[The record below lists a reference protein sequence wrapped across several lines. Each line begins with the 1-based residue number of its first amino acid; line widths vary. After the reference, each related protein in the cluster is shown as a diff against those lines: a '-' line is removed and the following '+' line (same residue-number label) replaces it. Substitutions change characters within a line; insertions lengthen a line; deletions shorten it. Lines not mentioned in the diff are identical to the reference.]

1 MSEEKRVQ
9 GARDIALDALMQVER
24 ANAWSDEGLRRGITR
39 GGLDS
44 RDAAL
49 AARIA
54 YGVMQNRMLLD
65 FYIGCW
71 CSQKVARLEPV
82 IRNILRV
89 GAYQILFLDKVP
101 QHAAVSEAVEM
112 TRQHGRPKAAGMV
125 NAILR
130 RIGANREHMPE
141 LPHESPEEYLSV
153 RYSHPRWL
161 VRRLLELLGPE
172 EAEEYLRLDNEPVPT
187 CIQTNFLKTD
197 APHLERELRGAGL
210 NVQAHP
216 WLAGCFLVTGTGDL
230 EKLPAFR
237 EGRFMV
243 QDAAARL
250 VSLVAAPGVRSRVL
264 DVCAAPGGKS
274 FALAIDMQDGGEILS
289 CDVYPHKLR
298 LIESGAQRLGIG
310 SVRALLA
317 DAREHHAAWDRQADL
332 VVADVPCSGLGI
344 IRKKPDIRYK
354 NPRELAQLP
363 ALQRSILENAAGY
376 VRPGGTLVYSPCTI
390 LPEEHQDV
398 TADFLRAHPDLALE
412 RFTRPQPI
420 GPRAGQLTLW
430 PQRFGTDGFYICRMH
445 RNEA

>member
-1 MSEEKRVQ
+1 MAMT
-9 GARDIALDALMQVER
+9 AREAAWTALQR
-24 ANAWSDEGLRRGITR
+24 WRKNGAWSDAALHAVLQNAQLEP
-39 GGLDS
+39 

-49 AARIA
+49 AARIC
-54 YGVMQNRMLLD
+54 YGTLQNLTLLD
-65 FYIGCW
+65 HYLSVYCTTPL
-71 CSQKVARLEPV
+71 QKLEPKV
-82 IRNILRV
+82 LDLLRLS
-89 GAYQILFLDKVP
+89 AYQIVLLDKIP
-101 QHAAVSEAVEM
+101 PRAAVNEAVVLC
-112 TRQHGRPKAAGMV
+112 RKGGCARASGLV
-125 NAILR
+125 NAVLR
-130 RIGANREHMPE
+130 RVAEHRDALPE
-141 LPHESPEEYLSV
+141 IPGVGTADYLAV

-376 VRPGGTLVYSPCTI
+376 VRPGGTLVYSTCTI
-390 LPEEHQDV
+390 LPEENQDV
-398 TADFLRAHPDLALE
+398 TADFLRAHPDFALE
-412 RFTRPQPI
+412 RFTLPQPI

>member
-172 EAEEYLRLDNEPVPT
+172 EA
-187 CIQTNFLKTD
+187 
-197 APHLERELRGAGL
+197 
-210 NVQAHP
+210 
-216 WLAGCFLVTGTGDL
+216 
-230 EKLPAFR
+230 
-237 EGRFMV
+237 
-243 QDAAARL
+243 
-250 VSLVAAPGVRSRVL
+250 
-264 DVCAAPGGKS
+264 
-274 FALAIDMQDGGEILS
+274 
-289 CDVYPHKLR
+289 
-298 LIESGAQRLGIG
+298 
-310 SVRALLA
+310 
-317 DAREHHAAWDRQADL
+317 
-332 VVADVPCSGLGI
+332 
-344 IRKKPDIRYK
+344 
-354 NPRELAQLP
+354 
-363 ALQRSILENAAGY
+363 
-376 VRPGGTLVYSPCTI
+376 
-390 LPEEHQDV
+390 
-398 TADFLRAHPDLALE
+398 
-412 RFTRPQPI
+412 
-420 GPRAGQLTLW
+420 
-430 PQRFGTDGFYICRMH
+430 
-445 RNEA
+445 

>member
-1 MSEEKRVQ
+1 MNARTTALSALIAVRRQNAWADGALKEYI
-9 GARDIALDALMQVER
+9 ARDRLSR
-24 ANAWSDEGLRRGITR
+24 
-39 GGLDS
+39 

-49 AARIA
+49 AARLV
-54 YGVMQNRMLLD
+54 YGVVQNRLLLD
-65 FYIGCW
+65 FDLAQVV
-71 CSQKVARLEPV
+71 SSPLAKLQPV
-82 IRNILRV
+82 VLDILRL

-376 VRPGGTLVYSPCTI
+376 VRPGGTLVYSTCTI
-390 LPEEHQDV
+390 LPEENQDV
-398 TADFLRAHPDLALE
+398 TADFLRAHPDFALE
-412 RFTRPQPI
+412 RFTLPQPI